1 MPAKHHTLRVRRP
14 SLPPILEIDEDGV
27 AFSDMGISEGRR
39 WSGDDDDDAS
49 VKLADWPTEFD
60 D

>member
-1 MPAKHHTLRVRRP
+1 MPAKHIARIRRP
-14 SLPPILEIDEDGV
+14 SLPPILEIDEDGLPI
-27 AFSDMGISEGRR
+27 SELSISEGRR
-39 WSGDDDDDAS
+39 WTGDEDDPS